1 METKEKIP
9 APRTGLLSSEKKSK
23 DPSDIYK
30 VEKVAGG
37 WQVYY
42 YYPRGQYAGTVKR
55 PVDDGFVYTKRQAAY
70 RRCKRL
76 NDTRHSANIFTCYA
90 KLTVRRENCLKV
102 LDQLRSGVQSFI
114 VHDPL
119 KGGDEE
125 DIRYITCQQRC
136 RWHED
141 DFDPQVKQFLPQ
153 PKVVG
158 EFYAFLETLRE
169 MPEVDDLK
177 TSEHSFQ
184 IYYP

>member
-1 METKEKIP
+1 MKTKEEKIP
-9 APRTGLLSSEKKSK
+9 APRTGLLSSEKKPK

-30 VEKVAGG
+30 VEKVEGG
-37 WQVYY
+37 WKIYY
-42 YYPRGQYAGTVKR
+42 YYPRDQYTGTIKR
-55 PVDDGFVYTKRQAAY
+55 PVDDGYLYLKRQSAY
-70 RRCKRL
+70 RRCKHL

-102 LDQLRSGVQSFI
+102 IDRLRTGVQSFI

-119 KGGDEE
+119 KSDEK

-136 RWHED
+136 RWSED

-153 PKVVG
+153 PKVVN
-158 EFYAFLETLRE
+158 EFYAFLDTMKD
-169 MPEVDDLK
+169 MPEVEALER
-177 TSEHSFQ
+177 SEHSFQ